1 MTFGYYL
8 AVGAFFQALQELSRR
23 AFFVAGRGCPPRDNP
38 AMTKCVRTEATG
50 QEGVREITATGWDG
64 RILRMSREA
73 YLKWRK
79 GGAEKLPSAAVCV
92 LYADDFAKL
101 TASQRFLFV
110 GQVGAASPAG
120 EVPEK
125 DKPFWTVA
133 LVFLSASGW
142 MAAEHTR
149 AIEHAFIAWAR
160 EASRYDVA
168 NSVAE
173 PPAQLPELIVQAYLT
188 PVRTVLELAGIDVFQ
203 FNPEALFTLSRGP
216 RFARLDKARA
226 RVVSA
231 TARTVEIYADSRVAV
246 NQLPETVE
254 KVQALVDAGVATFD
268 SAAGVVIFTQATTM
282 GTSGMFDTLLGTFP
296 KDWVNLRRRSIRD
309 VFDEHKPAP
318 QPVPMS
324 TPAEPCEA

>member
-1 MTFGYYL
+1 
-8 AVGAFFQALQELSRR
+8 
-23 AFFVAGRGCPPRDNP
+23 
-38 AMTKCVRTEATG
+38 MTKCVRVEATG

-79 GGAEKLPSAAVCV
+79 GGAGKQPVAGVCV

-110 GQVGAASPAG
+110 GQIGAASPPGDA
-120 EVPEK
+120 PEK
-125 DKPFWTVA
+125 DKPFWTTA
-133 LVFLSASGW
+133 LVFLSAGGW
-142 MAAEHTR
+142 MAPGHAR
-149 AIEHAFIAWAR
+149 VIEQAFVGWAR

-168 NSVAE
+168 NSVADSAAE
-173 PPAQLPELIVQAYLT
+173 PSPQPHELIVQTYLT

-203 FNPEALFTLSRGP
+203 LNPEALFTLARGP

-231 TARTVEIYADSRVAV
+231 AARTVEIYPDSRVAV

-254 KVQALVDAGVATFD
+254 KVQALVEAGVATFD
-268 SAAGVVIFTQATTM
+268 SAAGVVIFTQATPM
-282 GTSGMFDTLLGTFP
+282 CACGVFDTLLGTFP
-296 KDWVNLRRRSIRD
+296 KDWVNSRRRSIRD
-309 VFDEHKPAP
+309 VFDEHRPAAA
-318 QPVPMS
+318 PVTAPVK
-324 TPAEPCEA
+324 PCETA